1 MQNVEIL
8 VEIVPIEKKQG
19 ALQQQSKSLEKTLA
33 GMCRSITAAMGQV
46 KHAGKDLLD
55 DSGMRA
61 YIRTAEFFEEK
72 LSDSLLCLRLNLGKL
87 KAAFADAVTPIA
99 AVFVP
104 LINQAVMALT
114 GIVSSIA
121 QVVRALLGGIFQMD
135 GLSDSSE
142 KATENQKKLGKAVR
156 STGKAARR
164 SLAGFDELERLN
176 APTKGSTGAGGGAA
190 GSVPEMMQPLKEGL
204 QWLVEKLQ
212 YLFGL
217 LLAIDLTPLNQAL
230 ERLKLALEPLTRE
243 LFAGLEWAWVN
254 IFVPLAKWTIEDLLP
269 AFLDTL
275 TAALNA
281 LNAVITALKPVA
293 VWLWENFL
301 KPVAEWTG
309 GVIIEA
315 LGWLKEKL
323 EGVSTWISE
332 NQELVQKIGTAVLAV
347 VAAVTLLNLAV
358 GSFGSIG
365 STGAGAAGLF
375 GNGLSAL
382 LNPVNTVVLAVVALV
397 AAIALLIAN
406 WDQVKAKAAE
416 TWNGIRSTWEKAYSW
431 FKTTVLDPLKNGVRS
446 MANGIIG
453 YLNGMI
459 SAAVRAVNTLVRAIN
474 TISVT
479 VPEWVPDIGGKRLG
493 FRLKTVSCPQI
504 PYLAQGAVLPANKPF
519 LAMVG
524 DQKHGTNVEAPL
536 ATIQEAV
543 AKVLDSH
550 IGAMMAGFEALIAE
564 NKALRQTVE
573 GIELGDSTIGEAAA
587 RYERKMAVVRGW

>member
-1 MQNVEIL
+1 MENVGSK
-8 VEIVPIEKKQG
+8 VQIVPVHKKQSVLLQG
-19 ALQQQSKSLEKTLA
+19 GKALDQVLDNICK
-33 GMCRSITAAMGQV
+33 RITVAMGQIDHLN
-46 KHAGKDLLD
+46 KSAFD
-55 DSGMRA
+55 DSSMQV
-61 YIRTAEFFEEK
+61 YIRTADFFEEK

-87 KAAFADAVTPIA
+87 KAAFTDAVTPIA

-104 LINQAVMALT
+104 LINQAVIALT
-114 GIVSSIA
+114 GIVSSIG
-121 QVVRALLGGIFQMD
+121 QVIRALMGGIFQMD

-142 KATENQKKLGKAVR
+142 KATENQKKLGKTVR
-156 STGKAARR
+156 STGKTLRR

-176 APTKGSTGAGGGAA
+176 APTGGSTT
-190 GSVPEMMQPLKEGL
+190 GSNISSQPETIQPLKEGL
-204 QWLVEKLQ
+204 LWLAEKLQ

-230 ERLKLALEPLTRE
+230 ERLKAALEPLTRE

-281 LNAVITALKPVA
+281 LNAVITALKPLA
-293 VWLWENFL
+293 TWLWENFL
-301 KPVAEWTG
+301 KPIAEWTG
-309 GVIIEA
+309 GVILEA

-323 EGVSTWISE
+323 DALSTWIRE
-332 NQELVQKIGTAVLAV
+332 NQELVQKIGIAVLAV

-358 GSFGSIG
+358 GAFGSVG
-365 STGAGAAGLF
+365 NTGAGAAGLF
-375 GNGLSAL
+375 GNGLGAL
-382 LNPVNTVVLAVVALV
+382 LNPMNVVALAVTALV
-397 AAIALLIAN
+397 AAIVLLIAN
-406 WDQVKAKAAE
+406 WDQVSAKASE
-416 TWNGIRSTWEKAYSW
+416 VWNGIRSTWEKAYSW

-446 MANGIIG
+446 MANGVIG

-459 SAAVRAVNTLVRAIN
+459 SAAVRAVNTLIRAVN

-479 VPEWVPDIGGKRLG
+479 VPDWVPDIGGKRLG
-493 FRLKTVSCPQI
+493 FHLKTISCPTI

-536 ATIQEAV
+536 TTIQEAV
-543 AKVLDSH
+543 ANVMDSH
-550 IGAMMAGFEALIAE
+550 ISVMMAGFEALLKE
-564 NKALRQTVE
+564 NKALRQIVE
-573 GIELGDSTIGEAAA
+573 GIEIGDSTIGEAAA
-587 RYERKMAVVRGW
+587 RYNRKMAVGRGW